1 MTWMA
6 AAGTLTLAIWLWL
19 VFLNGR
25 FWQADQRLDFTLPEA
40 TNAPRVVAVLPAR
53 NEADVVGRCV
63 ASLLSQDY
71 APPLH
76 LVLVDDGSTDGTAE
90 AARAAAAAL
99 GASDRLT
106 VLTGA
111 TRPPGWTGKL
121 WAVSQGVAFAEAL
134 TPQPDHLLLTD
145 SDIGHEPG
153 HLKALVAKAMV
164 GRLDL
169 VSIMVR
175 LHCRSRVERL
185 LIPPF
190 VYFFQKLY
198 PFPRVN
204 NPADRMAG
212 AAGGCMLVRREALAR
227 AGGIAAIRGE
237 LIDDCALGRLIKAQG
252 PIWLGLSARTE
263 SLRPYEGFGD
273 IWSMVARSA
282 YRQLRHNP
290 LLLLGTVAGMAVTY
304 IAPYACIIAWIV
316 SGDGAAGLLGLSA
329 TSLMLVSYLPTLRLY
344 GLSFLWALSLPL
356 AGALYGAMTFG
367 SAWNHWR
374 GRGGAWK
381 GRVEGGLAGGPR

>member
-175 LHCRSRVERL
+175 LHCRSGVERL

>member
-25 FWQADQRLDFTLPEA
+25 FWQADQRLDLNLSGPA
-40 TNAPRVVAVLPAR
+40 DPPRVVAVLPAR

-63 ASLLSQDY
+63 ASLLSQNY

-90 AARAAAAAL
+90 AARAAASAM

-106 VLTGA
+106 MLTGA
-111 TRPPGWTGKL
+111 TRPAGWTGKL

-134 TPQPDHLLLTD
+134 DPAPDYLLLTD

-153 HLKALVAKAMV
+153 HVQALVAKAV
-164 GRLDL
+164 AGGLDL

-175 LHCRSRVERL
+175 LHCRSAVERL

-212 AAGGCMLVRREALAR
+212 AAGGCMLVRRDALAR

-290 LLLLGTVAGMAVTY
+290 LLLAGTVVGMAATY
-304 IAPYACIIAWIV
+304 IAPFACTVAWMISDDAV
-316 SGDGAAGLLGLSA
+316 AGLLGLGA
-329 TSLMLVSYLPTLRLY
+329 TALMLASYLPTLRLY
-344 GLSFLWALSLPL
+344 GLSPLWAFSLPL